1 MPGEDNFIVNIELNA
16 ANVRGS
22 LQAIANGL
30 AEIRGGSVETDKVL
44 SSLERTIVKLT
55 TSMGAA
61 GAATSAATGKQS
73 AYAASLGA
81 VRTQLELLEKA
92 QRAVSDRQLS
102 QVVLPASL
110 AQGRDPAG
118 RFTSKSVAGLSNT
131 ELASIQ
137 KAYALQRETLE
148 SVVAAEIA
156 LRSAIE
162 KTAAADVVAT
172 EASRVRSAQIGII
185 EDLEKKQAAAE
196 VARSIALK
204 QEAAEAER
212 VSLANLALSESL
224 YNLQIAMTGIQ
235 AQVDKKLASTARE
248 VAASAEIAAANA
260 SVTASVE
267 AREAAERSLN
277 RQRRN
282 IDNRRASAAFDSE
295 FSSLSASSMP
305 TNGNSNALGS
315 TRNALNNTARDLAT
329 LGLGLIALSVLPA
342 IVSTAFEREFA
353 QVVRTVKGAG
363 NDIKGEL
370 ISLSQNIP
378 VSFKDLAGIAALGGQ
393 LGIGKSGIVDFTSVV
408 AKLTATTNLTSEAA
422 GTALGRFQ
430 ALLGVPSSQFEAL
443 ASSILKVGV
452 TSVATE
458 TQIVGISTQISG
470 ISRLAGLTAPQVI
483 GLAGALAS
491 VGAAPELSRGTI
503 TRTFALINN
512 AVHGTSDTLDGFAKL
527 AGVSS
532 EEFRKAFGTDK
543 FSPIFTSLV
552 KGLGDTGRT
561 GGDAVK
567 ALNDLGIRSVRDVPL
582 LLRLSKASQET
593 AGSIG
598 LLAQLQRDSQ
608 AAFTSSTELNK
619 QYGIIAETTSSK
631 VKELV
636 NGFAAFFNSIGS
648 AQQGPLNNLVTSLG
662 DFLKTITSIAGTE
675 SGQTFLTIASV
686 IGILVGV
693 LALLVAGAARGAAS
707 LLGLTQSLIG
717 LNING
722 ALSNGVLLG
731 IAAEL
736 RAVGGVGAAAAVG
749 VTIFS
754 KALSLLLPITLALGA
769 AYGIFAIAGGIAKSN
784 DAALNSNIN
793 FKKLTG
799 STKEATTAL
808 NDYLKRAG
816 VTGDSTTVGRNI
828 IGARLDVNS
837 KANNDPLVQ
846 AAKRVVR
853 SQSPV
858 DSAVDNFSS
867 GFLGRNSGI
876 TQSTEAIGKL
886 DAAFAGLVK
895 NGNSRKASD
904 LFVEILDRAAKGGVN
919 VSEFS
924 DKFVKYGSAVN
935 KARAEAIELAA
946 ATAEVNSGLASQQSI
961 ISVLTNLTNMS
972 GKEQAKFADSYQ
984 KSIAPLTG
992 FNNIVGEVQ
1001 AQLNEAAAAAALK
1014 SSKSP
1019 KSYYD
1024 GIAVSLSQFTT
1035 QLETNN
1041 AAQKVWG
1048 ENITIVAAKY
1058 GPAAANSFIQAG
1070 YTAVNSSILK
1080 QLVDATPAQGAK
1092 YAAAMQEQSELA
1104 GLATAQGILAS
1115 GYIINAAGTS
1125 VAADTGKR
1133 FAEMISAGIGVPE
1146 AMKAL
1151 GLKVAGQKQPVITP
1165 LIDMAPSQNAINSL
1179 ISYNNGRRITLN
1191 VATDSLAIS
1200 AGPIKR
1206 AAGGPVWGA
1215 GTGTSDSIA
1224 AMLSNGEYVIKAA
1237 SVRKY
1242 GSGLFDSL
1250 NRGVARFANGG
1261 QVGPVAAPT
1270 PQSGISVV
1278 ALSAEDK
1285 RLLVRIT
1292 NALNLSIDGK
1302 DIASASGAA
1311 NLVAV
1316 AQRQRA

>member
-30 AEIRGGSVETDKVL
+30 AQIRGGSIETDKVI

-61 GAATSAATGKQS
+61 GTATSAATGKQA
-73 AYAASLGA
+73 AYAASLTA

-92 QRAVSDRQLS
+92 QRAVSNKQLS
-102 QVVLPASL
+102 QVQLPANLPLNRDAGGRFTGGRDVANFSL
-110 AQGRDPAG
+110 AQSQA
-118 RFTSKSVAGLSNT
+118 VA
-131 ELASIQ
+131 
-137 KAYALQRETLE
+137 KAYELE
-148 SVVAAEIA
+148 EQT
-156 LRSAIE
+156 LRSVNAAHLAELNATGASTKAEAAHARQLEVSSKQTAIYNQYLYDE
-162 KTAAADVVAT
+162 ARAKAAA
-172 EASRVRSAQIGII
+172 
-185 EDLEKKQAAAE
+185 
-196 VARSIALK
+196 
-204 QEAAEAER
+204 
-212 VSLANLALSESL
+212 
-224 YNLQIAMTGIQ
+224 
-235 AQVDKKLASTARE
+235 
-248 VAASAEIAAANA
+248 A
-260 SVTASVE
+260 SVS
-267 AREAAERSLN
+267 
-277 RQRRN
+277 
-282 IDNRRASAAFDSE
+282 
-295 FSSLSASSMP
+295 P
-305 TNGNSNALGS
+305 TPAPTGNANALGS
-315 TRNALNNTARDLAT
+315 TRNALNNTARDLAS

-353 QVVRTVKGAG
+353 QVVRTVNGAG
-363 NDIKGEL
+363 NDIKDQL
-370 ISLSQNIP
+370 ISLSQDMP

-393 LGIGKSGIVDFTSVV
+393 LGIAKSGIVDFTSVV
-408 AKLTATTNLTSEAA
+408 AKLTATTNLSSEAA

-458 TQIVGISTQISG
+458 TQIVGIATQISG

-483 GLAGALAS
+483 GLSGALAS

-512 AVHGTSDTLDGFAKL
+512 AVHGTSDSLDGFAKL

-532 EEFRKAFGTDK
+532 ETFRKAFGTDK
-543 FSPIFTSLV
+543 FSPIFASLV
-552 KGLGDTGRT
+552 KGLGDTTRN

-582 LLRLSKASQET
+582 LLRLSAASQD
-593 AGSIG
+593 AGGNVG
-598 LLAQLQRDSQ
+598 LLARLLNDSQ
-608 AAFTSSTELNK
+608 SAFTSATELNK
-619 QYGIIAETTSSK
+619 QYGVITETTSAK

-636 NGFAAFFNSIGS
+636 NGFAAFFNAIGS
-648 AQQGPLNNLVTSLG
+648 AQQGPLNDLVTGLK

-686 IGILVGV
+686 IGLVVGV
-693 LALLVAGAARGAAS
+693 LALLVAGAAKTIAS
-707 LLGLTQSLIG
+707 LLGVTQALIG
-717 LNING
+717 VNLNG
-722 ALSNGVLLG
+722 ALSNGILAG
-731 IAAEL
+731 IATEL
-736 RAVGGVGAAAAVG
+736 RAVGGVGTIAAVG

-754 KALSLLLPITLALGA
+754 KALALLLPITLALGA

-808 NDYLKRAG
+808 NDYLKKAG
-816 VTGDSTTVGRNI
+816 VTGDSTTVGRNV

-837 KANNDPLVQ
+837 RANNDPLVQ
-846 AAKRVVR
+846 AATRVVR
-853 SQSPV
+853 SNSPV
-858 DSAVDNFSS
+858 DAAVDSFSS
-867 GFLGRNSGI
+867 GFLGRNSGV

-895 NGNSRKASD
+895 NGNGKRASD
-904 LFVEILDRAAKGGVN
+904 LFVEILDRAAKGKVN
-919 VSEFS
+919 VSDFS
-924 DKFVKYGSAVN
+924 DKFVKYGAAVN
-935 KARAEAIELAA
+935 KARSEAKELADE
-946 ATAEVNSGLASQQSI
+946 TYRVNRGLGSQQSI
-961 ISVLTNLTNMS
+961 MAVLTDITGFS
-972 GKEQAKFADSYQ
+972 SKEQGKFAQAYQ
-984 KSIAPLTG
+984 SSIAPLTG

-1001 AQLNEAAAAAALK
+1001 AKLNEAAAAAALN

-1024 GIAVSLSQFTT
+1024 GIAVSLSQFTD
-1035 QLETNN
+1035 QLNTNN
-1041 AAQKVWG
+1041 AAQKTWG
-1048 ENITIVAAKY
+1048 ENITMVGLKY
-1058 GPAAANSFIQAG
+1058 GPEAAASFVKAG
-1070 YTAVNSSILK
+1070 YTAVNSSILQ
-1080 QLVDATPAQGAK
+1080 QLVNATPAQGKA
-1092 YAAAMQEQSELA
+1092 YTDAMEEQARLS
-1104 GLATAQGILAS
+1104 GTATAQGILAS
-1115 GYIINAAGTS
+1115 GYITEGASQAVGLST
-1125 VAADTGKR
+1125 ARK
-1133 FAEMISAGIGVPE
+1133 FAEMISSGIGVPE
-1146 AMKAL
+1146 AMAAL
-1151 GLKVAGQKQPVITP
+1151 GLRVSGQRQPVVR
-1165 LIDMAPSQNAINSL
+1165 LGIDADPAQAAINSL

-1191 VATDSLAIS
+1191 VATDSLAIN
-1200 AGPIKR
+1200 AGVRR
-1206 AAGGPVWGA
+1206 ASGGPVWGA